1 MLAAA
6 KTALSGTSS
15 AIWWLIDA
23 FCPEEWNPRTAQ
35 DADWYA
41 LLRAA
46 QALIETEQHVSVI
59 PRNEAKF
66 DRLRHRLAA
75 LLESKDALMKALR
88 DRAEAGCALASL
100 RDTRDGVG
108 LKPGSAL
115 PDILWVP
122 IPGTAEVRASG
133 RYLGFDGF
141 KLGEGLKED
150 PKFAQDN
157 EKWPANAP
165 AVDVAA
171 FQLAAY
177 PTTVAQFRPFVESDS
192 YENPDYW
199 TKAGWA
205 WCKKR
210 RGRRAPTLWDDPRW
224 HLDNH
229 PVAGVTWHE
238 AVAYCRWLSKRL
250 GHTVRL
256 PTEGEWEWAARGP
269 EARRWPWGDGW
280 ETGRCNTSEASIART
295 TAVGSYPAGTN
306 WTRDYPEEGQGRA
319 VHDLAGNVVEWC
331 STRWQER
338 YPLPRVDE
346 GCEDY
351 LEGDSDRSLRGGS
364 WGDDRSLARAAY
376 RSRLINHLRYVLI
389 GFRCY
394 LAPSSL

>member
-1 MLAAA
+1 LRGREYDVFSELGISPDGLRNALNLLAYEAHRDQPELRGTHEIEVKRLVGVLYDAASPAGRARGEQRIVEYVTNRTGLLVERTQGEIYRFPHRTFQEYLAASHLTNDDFPFKLLKHLREDDQRWREAVMLAAA

-115 PDILWVP
+115 PDVLWVP

-177 PTTVAQFRPFVESDS
+177 PTTVAQFQPFVEGDG
-192 YENPDYW
+192 YENRITGP
-199 TKAGWA
+199 KRAG
-205 WCKKR
+205 
-210 RGRRAPTLWDDPRW
+210 RGARGDA
-224 HLDNH
+224 
-229 PVAGVTWHE
+229 
-238 AVAYCRWLSKRL
+238 
-250 GHTVRL
+250 
-256 PTEGEWEWAARGP
+256 AARRPLFG
-269 EARRWPWGDGW
+269 
-280 ETGRCNTSEASIART
+280 TI
-295 TAVGSYPAGTN
+295 PAGISIIIP
-306 WTRDYPEEGQGRA
+306 WP
-319 VHDLAGNVVEWC
+319 V
-331 STRWQER
+331 
-338 YPLPRVDE
+338 
-346 GCEDY
+346 
-351 LEGDSDRSLRGGS
+351 
-364 WGDDRSLARAAY
+364 
-376 RSRLINHLRYVLI
+376 
-389 GFRCY
+389 
-394 LAPSSL
+394 